1 MRFNLKQQSH
11 SGLNRTEE
19 GEEEE
24 AAEKESGGDV
34 SVSAFSCP
42 SGLDQI
48 SR

>member
-1 MRFNLKQQSH
+1 MRSNLKQQSH

-24 AAEKESGGDV
+24 AAGKKSSGDV

-42 SGLDQI
+42 SELDQI
-48 SR
+48 NR